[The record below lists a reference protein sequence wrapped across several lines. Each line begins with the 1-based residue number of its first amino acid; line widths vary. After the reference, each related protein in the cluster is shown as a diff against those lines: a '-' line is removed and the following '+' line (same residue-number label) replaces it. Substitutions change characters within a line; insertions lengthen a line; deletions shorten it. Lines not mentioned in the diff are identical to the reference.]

1 MVVKE
6 LNAKQGI
13 SNDIVHGRL
22 DSWHALVKV
31 LEHSDRLEED
41 PSKGF
46 VSLYYKLTQ
55 QLRRVGA
62 FGQGQ
67 KTFRAVAKQRNE
79 KWKRPVAPQVDGT
92 RTKLY
97 EITRVPPNFF
107 YNYRAAFLGLCVLI
121 DVDAKH
127 AKQLWA
133 IGRSWTDMKLSL
145 FIACRYDFRRPI
157 RIYGNATQ
165 SLTVFGLDKIRE
177 EFLCLDRQ
185 LACVCG
191 LQALRG
197 LVKVCSWLFVFA
209 GSKG

>member
-1 MVVKE
+1 MADALISIEALYALGDLDAQRRNAQDCADGALIGPLTRDMVVKE

-121 DVDAKH
+121 DVDVKH

-145 FIACRYDFRRPI
+145 FIACRYNF
-157 RIYGNATQ
+157 
-165 SLTVFGLDKIRE
+165 
-177 EFLCLDRQ
+177 
-185 LACVCG
+185 
-191 LQALRG
+191 
-197 LVKVCSWLFVFA
+197 
-209 GSKG
+209 